1 MYTLELYKLS
11 QIIFII
17 LLVSIAARIH
27 QVSLPKSYSSILDF
41 RYSKDV
47 ARTIKSSSIRLGYLS
62 VISMAASIIGIHN
75 EEILIGVGTAAF
87 LNVWPPIMQYRLL
100 FIFENKAEKNRL
112 LFGYICFICFSILF
126 SYISIEYILKSLQG
140 ESVFGVTDSKGF
152 EILISLLFSGLA
164 INAETIL
171 SRFAKFEYSLDI
183 ETYRTDLEILL
194 VQVEIEE
201 GEMDIYHY
209 EIEQGAKEYQ
219 ITEEL
224 LRTILVLEKI
234 HRGAWYYKYL
244 ELLFCK
250 VKVLQRIAIHRDIS
264 VGLGQIKISTA
275 QALLKKNPYSF
286 IDKMPEASFGV
297 KLCAN
302 YLGDLVDAF
311 VDMYSNDIKGKS
323 VYEYIASEYLSGKEF
338 MDAEIVK
345 LYSAVLEKKDGN
357 NVYDYVNKRLEPY
370 IENHWNDYLAQCE
383 KVALYDQIYYIR
395 EPINLTVRFK
405 GDQYDLYLQTSVKLM
420 SVYFVHKE
428 HNMLSIGIPIS
439 GENISG
445 VMNLKNMV
453 L

>member
-201 GEMDIYHY
+201 GEMDIYH
-209 EIEQGAKEYQ
+209 
-219 ITEEL
+219 
-224 LRTILVLEKI
+224 
-234 HRGAWYYKYL
+234 
-244 ELLFCK
+244 
-250 VKVLQRIAIHRDIS
+250 
-264 VGLGQIKISTA
+264 
-275 QALLKKNPYSF
+275 
-286 IDKMPEASFGV
+286 
-297 KLCAN
+297 
-302 YLGDLVDAF
+302 
-311 VDMYSNDIKGKS
+311 
-323 VYEYIASEYLSGKEF
+323 
-338 MDAEIVK
+338 
-345 LYSAVLEKKDGN
+345 
-357 NVYDYVNKRLEPY
+357 
-370 IENHWNDYLAQCE
+370 
-383 KVALYDQIYYIR
+383 
-395 EPINLTVRFK
+395 
-405 GDQYDLYLQTSVKLM
+405 
-420 SVYFVHKE
+420 
-428 HNMLSIGIPIS
+428 
-439 GENISG
+439 
-445 VMNLKNMV
+445 
-453 L
+453 